1 MTRKSFTNSTYPC
14 KDNAFFTLVL
24 LLSIAGTLF
33 MTSCTATSTTTN
45 EPRGHL
51 LIAGSTA
58 LQPLATA
65 AALLYQKQHP
75 QVHIDVGGGGSI
87 YGLQAVTGQK
97 VNIGNSDIYAD
108 PAQFPDPNLT
118 DHIVCAI
125 PFTLIV
131 DPAVNVSSL
140 TSQQI
145 IDIFSTGKI
154 RNWRQVGGQNLPIV
168 PVVRP
173 STSGT
178 RATFRKYIID
188 GRDENGKLLKADS
201 SATVLDTVAHTPG
214 AIGYLAR
221 SVLDSRVKAVAI
233 DGKMA
238 TVNNIESGQYAF
250 WGYEHMY
257 TLGENGGLMASFL
270 DFMLT
275 PEVQQLAQ
283 KMGYIP
289 IASIKLSM
297 YQAPARTA
305 PSLLS
310 FKSEVN
316 PRESL

>member
-1 MTRKSFTNSTYPC
+1 MARNS
-14 KDNAFFTLVL
+14 FFTIAL
-24 LLSIAGTLF
+24 LLSLVGAFFLAG
-33 MTSCTATSTTTN
+33 CTGATTTTT

-65 AALLYQKQHP
+65 AASLYQKQHP
-75 QVHIDVGGGGSI
+75 QAHIEVRGGGSF

-97 VNIGNSDIYAD
+97 ADIGNADIYAD
-108 PAQFPDPNLT
+108 PALFPDPNLT

-131 DPAVNVSSL
+131 DPTVNISSL

-154 RNWRQVGGQNLPIV
+154 RNWQQVGGQNLPIV

-173 STSGT
+173 ATSGT

-188 GRDENGKLLKADS
+188 GRDEKGKLLQADS
-201 SATVLDTVAHTPG
+201 SSTVLDTVAQTRG

-233 DGKMA
+233 NGKMA
-238 TVNNIESGQYAF
+238 TLNNIEGGQYSF
-250 WGYEHMY
+250 WSYEHMY
-257 TLGENGGLMASFL
+257 TLNNSNGLIASFL

-275 PEVQQLAQ
+275 PSVEQLAQ
-283 KMGYIP
+283 KLGYIP
-289 IASIKLSM
+289 ITSIKLSLN
-297 YQAPARTA
+297 QAPASTA
-305 PSLLS
+305 SSPSLS
-310 FKSEVN
+310 FKSEVDT
-316 PRESL
+316 RESF

>member
-1 MTRKSFTNSTYPC
+1 MTRKQLIDSTYSH
-14 KDNAFFTLVL
+14 KDKAPFMIVL
-24 LLSIAGTLF
+24 LLSLAGVLF
-33 MTSCTATSTTTN
+33 MTSCTGTGATVT

-58 LQPLATA
+58 LQPLVTA
-65 AALLYQKQHP
+65 AAVLYQKQYP
-75 QVHIDVGGGGSI
+75 QAHIDVSGGGSI
-87 YGLQAVTGQK
+87 YGLQAVTGGK
-97 VNIGNSDIYAD
+97 VNIGNSDVYAD

-131 DPAVNVSSL
+131 DPAVSVSSL
-140 TSQQI
+140 TTQQI
-145 IDIFSTGKI
+145 IDIFSTEKI
-154 RNWRQVGGQNLPIV
+154 RNWQQVGGQNLPIV

-178 RATFRKYIID
+178 RATFRKYIIG

-221 SVLDSRVKAVAI
+221 SVLDSRVKAIAI
-233 DGKMA
+233 NGKMA
-238 TVNNIESGQYAF
+238 TLETIESGQYSF

-257 TLGENGGLMASFL
+257 TLGENSGLMASFL

-275 PEVQQLAQ
+275 PAIQQFAQ

-289 IASIKLSM
+289 ITSIRLSLI
-297 YQAPARTA
+297 PNHTA
-305 PSLLS
+305 HS

-316 PRESL
+316 PHEFL